1 MSRNLARF
9 LPLCFLIA
17 ACGTSA
23 RQQALIE
30 RRDAIRTANAEHQE
44 EFIRTY
50 RGGEGFQ
57 DTVWGMSPEEV
68 KALYPE
74 ARMTST
80 EGDLRATTPVA
91 DRDATVDFFFAMD
104 KLAAV
109 VVQFEEP
116 DPLREEFDSLSELL
130 RMKYGQPL
138 AERDTTADAERK
150 LWDIESLNDRTE
162 RTARMREIGSGRRST
177 KDPVDAES
185 RQWEEEQRLEAIHAR
200 NDFALRS
207 EWQNTETQLALTG
220 RQTPATSML
229 LLQYESRHLKPYLKR
244 TVESSE
250 AERKREEARD
260 L

>member
-1 MSRNLARF
+1 MSRTLAR
-9 LPLCFLIA
+9 LVPLCFLVA

-23 RQQALIE
+23 RQQALLE

-50 RGGEGFQ
+50 RGDDGFQ
-57 DTVWGMSPEEV
+57 DTRWGMSPEEV

-74 ARMTST
+74 ASMTSS
-80 EGDLRATTPVA
+80 EGDLRATTEVA

-109 VVQFEEP
+109 VVQFEAP
-116 DPLREEFDSLSELL
+116 DPLREEFGSLSELL
-130 RMKYGQPL
+130 RMKYGQPV

-150 LWDIESLNDRTE
+150 LWDIESFNDRTE
-162 RTARMREIGSGRRST
+162 RTARMRELGSGRRST

-185 RQWEEEQRLEAIHAR
+185 RQLEEEERLEAIQAR
-200 NDFALRS
+200 NDFGLWS
-207 EWQNTETQLALTG
+207 EWRTGETQLALIG

-229 LLQYESRHLKPYLKR
+229 LIQYESRHLKPYLKR
-244 TVESSE
+244 FLDSSE
-250 AERKREEARD
+250 AERKRDQVRD